1 MTSKH
6 LSRKAIALLAI
17 AASAFCFASPALAG
31 NTAKTGWSAYLTNW
45 NTSDTSNRQKQN
57 TSDGYISAASVSGN
71 RTIRA
76 WMLGYSNEDV
86 RSGTVTLTS
95 GSVGYV
101 TNQTYQI
108 FGRKQVHMRLQ
119 NTQNVAG
126 TEAAGL
132 WAPDSN

>member
-1 MTSKH
+1 
-6 LSRKAIALLAI
+6 
-17 AASAFCFASPALAG
+17 
-31 NTAKTGWSAYLTNW
+31 
-45 NTSDTSNRQKQN
+45 
-57 TSDGYISAASVSGN
+57 
-71 RTIRA
+71 
-76 WMLGYSNEDV
+76 MLGYSNEDV

-132 WAPDSN
+132 WSPDSN